1 METLELKPEGK
12 SLSAVLKHV
21 KGGSAALLFRFP
33 MLLVQAGFLGSN
45 LGVIFDFSHPSL
57 SG

>member
-1 METLELKPEGK
+1 M
-12 SLSAVLKHV
+12 SAVLERV

-33 MLLVQAGFLGSN
+33 VFLVQAGFLGSN
-45 LGVIFDFSHPSL
+45 LGVFFDFSHPSL